1 MFVIYSKTS
10 DYNTKIS
17 EIEDKITTDYDHDK
31 YIITPEFNELT
42 SENVSARL
50 AQANLTSKS
59 DIANFIKKTDFDDK
73 IKNVV
78 STKNELNELSKN
90 VKSIS
95 TK

>member
-1 MFVIYSKTS
+1 MFVIYSKIS

-17 EIEDKITTDYDHDK
+17 EIEDKITTDHDHDK

>member
-1 MFVIYSKTS
+1 MIMI
-10 DYNTKIS
+10 NIS
-17 EIEDKITTDYDHDK
+17 
-31 YIITPEFNELT
+31 LLQ
-42 SENVSARL
+42 NVSARL